1 MGESMSSEP
10 KVITS
15 FEEAPQSLRDKCD
28 KEVLRAFFNAHFSI
42 TEKSVNDDKRFYLDD
57 GRRIKDDDILVAYM
71 KDRKVWTEPG
81 VEIRTITGELTNK
94 FGEKKLKDFF
104 AAGFFLTKKRI
115 KKNKWR
121 YYLPDGRCLDSEK
134 KLDDFL
140 LEKLRPAFDK
150 ELCDR
155 VIDTAATAIPGV
167 DKSELFISDTE
178 NEKAACLNVKLDG
191 KVYKEAILPYVSY
204 EGIISSSLYNNL
216 YSRCTVLHKRNI
228 ERFEKSH
235 DLKALKQIAE
245 SILLSLQVDEKHKN
259 KGKEYKTFF
268 KKANA
273 TNDLIFKTYIDY
285 KLQTRIQNESTIIVW
300 SKEDTWKIEIT
311 SQYGNVILW
320 HNNYY
325 IAKDGKRKTL
335 PEFHNQFPN
344 EPGLKFS
351 KAINCIAKYSPSYH
365 IEQKELEKIEP
376 SILIVIHHL
385 KQEEKQRS
393 TIIGAFLYRIKL
405 TLYTNGYHSHSKL
418 KQTIQEFHIV
428 RTPNETPNENGR
440 YCIVYKSNTVY
451 AYNIGVFDTQKQSFT
466 KSYSK
471 DLITNIANVVAWKKL

>member
-1 MGESMSSEP
+1 MP
-10 KVITS
+10 KVNRNKQHTD
-15 FEEAPQSLRDKCD
+15 FSL
-28 KEVLRAFFNAHFSI
+28 
-42 TEKSVNDDKRFYLDD
+42 
-57 GRRIKDDDILVAYM
+57 
-71 KDRKVWTEPG
+71 
-81 VEIRTITGELTNK
+81 
-94 FGEKKLKDFF
+94 
-104 AAGFFLTKKRI
+104 
-115 KKNKWR
+115 
-121 YYLPDGRCLDSEK
+121 
-134 KLDDFL
+134 L
-140 LEKLRPAFDK
+140 L
-150 ELCDR
+150 
-155 VIDTAATAIPGV
+155 
-167 DKSELFISDTE
+167 SELQEKDKDTG
-178 NEKAACLNVKLDG
+178 NTTLTSN
-191 KVYKEAILPYVSY
+191 
-204 EGIISSSLYNNL
+204 
-216 YSRCTVLHKRNI
+216 T
-228 ERFEKSH
+228 
-235 DLKALKQIAE
+235 KALPTSNGISRNRNTALSNPEIQFAIVTSGKKQTLHDKTCKQLREIA
-245 SILLSLQVDEKHKN
+245 DEKIKFIKAFPQQKYSICNVCHLLICLRIGAKDKN

-311 SQYGNVILW
+311 SQYGDVILW

-365 IEQKELEKIEP
+365 IEQKELGKIEP

-405 TLYTNGYHSHSKL
+405 TLYTKGYHSHSKL

-471 DLITNIANVVAWKKL
+471 DLITTIANVVAWKKL